1 MQPNATLIFQSCLRR
16 NREAAR
22 FFDAC
27 TPGQKEA
34 ILSQLDKV
42 EHRTPLPAISP
53 APPCNPGGAVPCPE
67 LGGYSQGNPPAHQED
82 MFCKEILSFSNQK
95 CRISATTSDFPVF
108 RSIIFLNLFI

>member
-1 MQPNATLIFQSCLRR
+1 MQPNATLVFQSCLRR

-42 EHRTPLPAISP
+42 EHMDAFVRHLPSA
-53 APPCNPGGAVPCPE
+53 A
-67 LGGYSQGNPPAHQED
+67 
-82 MFCKEILSFSNQK
+82 QK
-95 CRISATTSDFPVF
+95 YGR
-108 RSIIFLNLFI
+108 RSSIP

>member
-1 MQPNATLIFQSCLRR
+1 MQPNATLVFQSCLRR

-42 EHRTPLPAISP
+42 EHMDAFLGPEPQARPDEGGGGGGWGPTPAR
-53 APPCNPGGAVPCPE
+53 VW
-67 LGGYSQGNPPAHQED
+67 
-82 MFCKEILSFSNQK
+82 SF
-95 CRISATTSDFPVF
+95 
-108 RSIIFLNLFI
+108 

>member
-1 MQPNATLIFQSCLRR
+1 MQPNATLVFQSCLRR

-42 EHRTPLPAISP
+42 EHMDAFVRHLPS
-53 APPCNPGGAVPCPE
+53 GAVPCPE
-67 LGGYSQGNPPAHQED
+67 PGGYSQGNPPAHQED
-82 MFCKEILSFSNQK
+82 MFCKEILSFSNPK

>member
-1 MQPNATLIFQSCLRR
+1 MQPNATLVFQSCLRR

-42 EHRTPLPAISP
+42 EHMDAFVRHLP
-53 APPCNPGGAVPCPE
+53 
-67 LGGYSQGNPPAHQED
+67 
-82 MFCKEILSFSNQK
+82 
-95 CRISATTSDFPVF
+95 SARP
-108 RSIIFLNLFI
+108 

>member
-1 MQPNATLIFQSCLRR
+1 MQPNATLVFQSCLRR

-42 EHRTPLPAISP
+42 EHMDAFVRHLPQRRPIIRAALFHALSWAVIPKEIHRPIRKTCSAKKSCPFQTQSVEYQRQPAIFLFF
-53 APPCNPGGAVPCPE
+53 V
-67 LGGYSQGNPPAHQED
+67 L
-82 MFCKEILSFSNQK
+82 LSS
-95 CRISATTSDFPVF
+95 
-108 RSIIFLNLFI
+108 

>member
-1 MQPNATLIFQSCLRR
+1 MQPNATLVFQSCLRR

-42 EHRTPLPAISP
+42 EHMDVRHLP
-53 APPCNPGGAVPCPE
+53 
-67 LGGYSQGNPPAHQED
+67 
-82 MFCKEILSFSNQK
+82 
-95 CRISATTSDFPVF
+95 SAA
-108 RSIIFLNLFI
+108 L